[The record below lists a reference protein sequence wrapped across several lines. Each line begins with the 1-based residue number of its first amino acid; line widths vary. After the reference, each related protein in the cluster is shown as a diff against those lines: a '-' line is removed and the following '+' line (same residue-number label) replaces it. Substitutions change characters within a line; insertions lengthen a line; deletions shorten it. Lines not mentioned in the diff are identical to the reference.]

1 MKKVMFSLL
10 GSLLFATSMF
20 AGALPDVLSTS
31 INSAI
36 TQITIKG
43 SGFEPSTTAPT
54 VALGADTLV
63 VVSFSDTQIVANLPA
78 NEPSGSYEL
87 SVTTSNGKT
96 DTFGVTIGTVGPT
109 GPQGPAGAP
118 GATGPAGPQGPTG
131 PTGATGPQGPQGV
144 PGPVPPHVANRAENL
159 MIPWAGLQPPGFTT
173 TSSQPCAPLSGLI
186 DIPATNT
193 QPNIILNQTTN
204 GSGGCT
210 GGGLS
215 VVTTTFSASSFS
227 YTISPPLPND
237 GSSLAVGEVVVS
249 PDGSYS
255 WGPTWCWVGQN
266 GTSQNTCTEPL
277 PGAPWTFPSVQFP
290 AGSYAGVMFQYST
303 GPASPKV
310 LILPTIVWTL
320 Q

>member
-1 MKKVMFSLL
+1 MKKVMLSLF
-10 GSLLFATSMF
+10 GSLLFAISMF
-20 AGALPDVLSTS
+20 AGTLPDVLSTS

-43 SGFEPSTTAPT
+43 SGFEPSTAAPT

-96 DTFGVTIGTVGPT
+96 DTCGVTIGTVGPT

-131 PTGATGPQGPQGV
+131 ATGPQGPQGA
-144 PGPVPPHVANRAENL
+144 PGPVPPHVANRAENI

-193 QPNIILNQTTN
+193 QPNILFNQTPN

-215 VVTTTFSASSFS
+215 VVATSFTASTFS
-227 YTISPPLPND
+227 YTISPPIPND
-237 GSSLAVGEVVVS
+237 SSGLIVGPVVVS
-249 PDGSYS
+249 PDGTYLY
-255 WGPTWCWVGQN
+255 GPAWCWVGEDQS
-266 GTSQNTCTEPL
+266 GISYPSHSTCSETL
-277 PGAPWTFPSVQFP
+277 PNVYFP
-290 AGSYAGVMFQYST
+290 AGSYAG
-303 GPASPKV
+303 
-310 LILPTIVWTL
+310 
-320 Q
+320 